1 MFKAALWALLFV
13 SSALFG
19 VSFNEPKEVL
29 LLHSYHQGY
38 KWSDDITDAIALE
51 FASYDNIEL
60 TTFYMDTKRIN
71 SDEYIKL
78 LAKLY
83 EKKLEFKKYD
93 LVLVAD
99 NMALDFALKYHEKI
113 FKSSPIVFLGIND
126 FKTQFTIPAH
136 SKDKVTGVVEEV
148 DIKSTI
154 KLMRQMILNL
164 DHILII
170 NDRSETARAVKN
182 ELDRILSDF
191 QKDLYIEYVDDLDIA
206 SLKKRVGS
214 LKKNSAILFLLLFK
228 DGAGKYYTYKK
239 SLQEVYEVSNVPIFG
254 VWDFYLGLGVVGGKM
269 TSAHAQGEAAAK
281 MALKIL
287 QGTPISQMQII
298 KKSPNRYLFDH
309 NELKR
314 FNLKIPVEIGYH
326 EVRNKPLTFYDQYRP
341 LAWSIILSSIFV
353 IVLLIFL
360 IANIIKRR
368 RSEKALKSQLIFI
381 TTLLDTIKNPI
392 FYKDVKG
399 RYIGCNLAFA
409 KLLGLSKD
417 DVIGKTV
424 YDLFPTS
431 WAKEHAFKDEMLLKY
446 PHSSST
452 DEATLH
458 LPNKPMQHFVV
469 HKSTFLNADHT
480 LGGIVSIM
488 DNITDRIQQKQ
499 FLIQQSKLAEMGE
512 MIGAVAHQWNEPLVE
527 LSAIIQD
534 IEMAYCNEELDEES
548 VKQFVKDSM
557 MQIQYMS
564 KTLKDFRNF
573 LKPSTKKRIFDVKKA
588 IKEVTELLGRQI
600 YYSNIN
606 LFVNFTPEDR
616 DIFAYGYENEFKQVL
631 LNIINNAKKKII
643 NTFKGTDKVGI
654 ITINVY
660 ANPTTTIVQIIDDAG
675 NIDPAIIDHVF
686 DPYFSTTPGGTGL
699 GLYIAKV
706 VIEDKMGGKMS
717 VANGENSA
725 IFSIEVPNKRS

>member
-1 MFKAALWALLFV
+1 
-13 SSALFG
+13 
-19 VSFNEPKEVL
+19 
-29 LLHSYHQGY
+29 
-38 KWSDDITDAIALE
+38 
-51 FASYDNIEL
+51 
-60 TTFYMDTKRIN
+60 
-71 SDEYIKL
+71 
-78 LAKLY
+78 
-83 EKKLEFKKYD
+83 
-93 LVLVAD
+93 
-99 NMALDFALKYHEKI
+99 
-113 FKSSPIVFLGIND
+113 
-126 FKTQFTIPAH
+126 
-136 SKDKVTGVVEEV
+136 
-148 DIKSTI
+148 
-154 KLMRQMILNL
+154 
-164 DHILII
+164 
-170 NDRSETARAVKN
+170 
-182 ELDRILSDF
+182 
-191 QKDLYIEYVDDLDIA
+191 
-206 SLKKRVGS
+206 
-214 LKKNSAILFLLLFK
+214 
-228 DGAGKYYTYKK
+228 
-239 SLQEVYEVSNVPIFG
+239 
-254 VWDFYLGLGVVGGKM
+254 
-269 TSAHAQGEAAAK
+269 
-281 MALKIL
+281 
-287 QGTPISQMQII
+287 
-298 KKSPNRYLFDH
+298 
-309 NELKR
+309 
-314 FNLKIPVEIGYH
+314 
-326 EVRNKPLTFYDQYRP
+326 
-341 LAWSIILSSIFV
+341 
-353 IVLLIFL
+353 
-360 IANIIKRR
+360 
-368 RSEKALKSQLIFI
+368 
-381 TTLLDTIKNPI
+381 
-392 FYKDVKG
+392 
-399 RYIGCNLAFA
+399 
-409 KLLGLSKD
+409 
-417 DVIGKTV
+417 
-424 YDLFPTS
+424 
-431 WAKEHAFKDEMLLKY
+431 
-446 PHSSST
+446 
-452 DEATLH
+452 
-458 LPNKPMQHFVV
+458 MQHFVV